1 MLMKCPKI
9 PCIISTNDENGGVK
23 MIGEQIRK
31 TREKNGLTQS
41 SLAKRLGISRSAVN
55 AWELGV
61 SVPSAQYLVE
71 LSKLFKVSTD
81 YLLGLTE
88 REMVDISGLADEEKK
103 MVYSFL
109 DYFDKYGNTV
119 RNINRQVEDHYDEIR
134 KVAEKMGQN
143 LAKEI
148 LEEVMS
154 MRELFE

>member
-1 MLMKCPKI
+1 
-9 PCIISTNDENGGVK
+9 
-23 MIGEQIRK
+23 MIGEQIRA

-41 SLAKRLGISRSAVN
+41 ALAKKLGISRSAVN

-71 LSKLFKVSTD
+71 LSRLFKVSTD
-81 YLLGLTE
+81 YLLGLTN

-109 DYFDKYGNTV
+109 EYFDKYGNTV
-119 RNINRQVEDHYDEIR
+119 RNINRQVEDHYDII
-134 KVAEKMGQN
+134 KKTAEEMGQS

-148 LEEVMS
+148 LEDVMA
-154 MRELFE
+154 MKDLF

>member
-1 MLMKCPKI
+1 
-9 PCIISTNDENGGVK
+9 

-41 SLAKRLGISRSAVN
+41 ALAKRLGISRSAVN

-119 RNINRQVEDHYDEIR
+119 RNINRQVEGHYDEIR

-148 LEEVMS
+148 LEEVMA
-154 MRELFE
+154 MKDLFE

>member
-1 MLMKCPKI
+1 MAVL
-9 PCIISTNDENGGVK
+9 G
-23 MIGEQIRK
+23 MIGEQIRA

-41 SLAKRLGISRSAVN
+41 ALAKKLGISRSAVN

-71 LSKLFKVSTD
+71 LSRLFKVSTD
-81 YLLGLTE
+81 YLLGLTN

-109 DYFDKYGNTV
+109 EYFDKYGNTV
-119 RNINRQVEDHYDEIR
+119 RNINRQVEDHYDII
-134 KVAEKMGQN
+134 KKTAEEMGQS

-148 LEEVMS
+148 LEDVMA
-154 MRELFE
+154 MKDLF

>member
-1 MLMKCPKI
+1 
-9 PCIISTNDENGGVK
+9 
-23 MIGEQIRK
+23 MIGEQIRT

-41 SLAKRLGISRSAVN
+41 ALAKRLGISRSAVN

-81 YLLGLTE
+81 YLLGLTT
-88 REMVDISGLADEEKK
+88 REMVDISGLSEAEKK

-119 RNINRQVEDHYDEIR
+119 RNINKQVENHYDEI
-134 KVAEKMGQN
+134 KKASEKMGQN

-148 LEEVMS
+148 LEEVIAMKD
-154 MRELFE
+154 LFE

>member
-1 MLMKCPKI
+1 MAVL
-9 PCIISTNDENGGVK
+9 K
-23 MIGEQIRK
+23 MIGEQIRT

-41 SLAKRLGISRSAVN
+41 ALAKRLGISRSAVN

-81 YLLGLTE
+81 YLLGLTT
-88 REMVDISGLADEEKK
+88 REMVDISGLSEAEKK

-119 RNINRQVEDHYDEIR
+119 RNINKQVESHYDEI
-134 KVAEKMGQN
+134 KKASEKMGQT
-143 LAKEI
+143 LTKEI
-148 LEEVMS
+148 LDEVIAMKD
-154 MRELFE
+154 LFE

>member
-1 MLMKCPKI
+1 
-9 PCIISTNDENGGVK
+9 
-23 MIGEQIRK
+23 MIGEQIRT

-41 SLAKRLGISRSAVN
+41 MLAKRLGISRSAVN

-81 YLLGLTE
+81 FLLGLTN
-88 REMVDISGLADEEKK
+88 REMVDISGLSEAEKK

-119 RNINRQVEDHYDEIR
+119 RNINKQVEDNYDEI
-134 KVAEKMGQN
+134 KKASEEMGHN

-148 LEEVMS
+148 LEEVMA
-154 MRELFE
+154 MKDLFE

>member
-1 MLMKCPKI
+1 
-9 PCIISTNDENGGVK
+9 
-23 MIGEQIRK
+23 MIGEQIRT

-41 SLAKRLGISRSAVN
+41 ALAKRLGISRSAVN

-81 YLLGLTE
+81 YLLGLTT
-88 REMVDISGLADEEKK
+88 REMVDISGLSEAEKK

-119 RNINRQVEDHYDEIR
+119 RNINKQVESHYDEI
-134 KVAEKMGQN
+134 KKASEKMGQT
-143 LAKEI
+143 LTKEI
-148 LEEVMS
+148 LDEVIAMKD
-154 MRELFE
+154 LFE

>member
-1 MLMKCPKI
+1 
-9 PCIISTNDENGGVK
+9 

-41 SLAKRLGISRSAVN
+41 ALAKRLGISRSAVN

-119 RNINRQVEDHYDEIR
+119 RNINRQVEGRYDEIR

-148 LEEVMS
+148 LEEVMA
-154 MRELFE
+154 MKDLFE